1 MIASKS
7 RFLLPGVLAVPLAAI
22 VGPNERVRSS
32 ASRRFAG
39 QMESVVQGV
48 TQRAIELVVEAL
60 DVNALLARMDLNA
73 VLVRV
78 ELNGLLGRV
87 DINRVLDRVDIN
99 RVLDRVDINQV
110 LDRVDMNRLMARVD
124 INEIVDRLDIETLM
138 GNTDLGA
145 HMTSSTSTLATEAV
159 DLEDATRQAVTD
171 LRSSSSWAN
180 TIARLMW
187 VSRLRRNQTGRTG
200 PPEVPNA
207 EEEP

>member
-7 RFLLPGVLAVPLAAI
+7 RFLLPGVLAVPLAAT
-22 VGPNERVRSS
+22 VGPNEQVRCS

-39 QMESVVQGV
+39 QMESIVQGV
-48 TQRAIELVVEAL
+48 AQRAMELVVEAL

-78 ELNGLLGRV
+78 ELNGLLDRV
-87 DINRVLDRVDIN
+87 DINQVLDRVDIN
-99 RVLDRVDINQV
+99 RVLDRVD
-110 LDRVDMNRLMARVD
+110 MHRLMARVD
-124 INEIVDRLDIETLM
+124 VNEIVDRLDIETLM

-145 HMTSSTSTLATEAV
+145 HMASSTSTLAAEAA
-159 DLEDATRQAVTD
+159 DLEDATRQAITD
-171 LRSSSSWAN
+171 LRTSSSWAN

-187 VSRLRRNQTGRTG
+187 VSRLRRNHTRRTG

-207 EEEP
+207 QEEP